1 MKSLTAGI
9 ALSLSLLAGCAT
21 TGQQSAASATPE
33 ERARCQA
40 MMEGMGLGPQHSH
53 AEERG
58 TIGQTPMNR
67 EHARCRKILEQP
79 AGQ

>member
-1 MKSLTAGI
+1 MKPLIAGM

-53 AEERG
+53 AEVRG
-58 TIGQTPMNR
+58 TVAQTPMNR
-67 EHARCRKILEQP
+67 EHARCREILAQP
-79 AGQ
+79 AQQ